1 MVFSHSDL
9 MLRRSEMGYKLP
21 MGTTGVMS
29 FAAKDKSAG
38 SAGLFGVGLEY
49 SPVDGAIGSK

>member
-1 MVFSHSDL
+1 

-21 MGTTGVMS
+21 MKTTGAMS